1 MSKYGVQSNR
11 ADIRPEI
18 TMKKGAVKTTDHTKQ
33 PLAEVFGFPI
43 DNSSIEAIRYRKHR
57 LCPFGNRVPNCTKDK
72 ANNPLGVCSIYDN
85 SNVVITCPV
94 RFREDWIV
102 AEDAA
107 SFFFQAGSKWT
118 TLTEVRLKDKLGKSA
133 GNIDVVLASY
143 DDAGKITDF
152 GALEVQAVYISG
164 NVRNPF
170 EDFMSN
176 PVRGR
181 TFNWSG
187 HPNYPNPD
195 YLSSSRK
202 RLAPQ
207 LIFKGGIFKAW
218 NKKVAVA
225 LNRRFYETLPR
236 LPEVKPADADIGW
249 FVYDLVKNKTEN
261 RFKLR
266 HCKVVFTRFTE
277 SLEKITRSD
286 HGDIAE
292 FIEHLQEK
300 VDEKLEEDDQTDM
313 ETIDAPF

>member
-1 MSKYGVQSNR
+1 
-11 ADIRPEI
+11 
-18 TMKKGAVKTTDHTKQ
+18 MKKRIVKAVDRLKQ

-43 DNSSIEAIRYRKHR
+43 DNSSPEAVRCRKNR

-72 ANNPLGVCSIYDN
+72 ANNPLGVCSIFDN
-85 SNVVITCPV
+85 SSVVITCPV
-94 RFREDWIV
+94 RFRENWII

-107 SFFFQAGSKWT
+107 AFFFQSESKWT
-118 TLTEVRLKDKLGKSA
+118 TLTEVRLKDKHGKSA
-133 GNIDVVLASY
+133 GNIDVVLVSY
-143 DDAGKITDF
+143 DDAGKVTDF

-170 EDFMSN
+170 ENFMRN
-176 PVRGR
+176 P
-181 TFNWSG
+181 TKMKSFDWTG

-225 LNRRFYETLPR
+225 LNRGFYETLPC
-236 LPEVKPADADIGW
+236 LSEVEPSEADIGW

-266 HCKVVFTRFTE
+266 LCKSVFTRFDE
-277 SLEKITRSD
+277 SLKKITRSEP
-286 HGDIAE
+286 GDIAQ
-292 FIEHLQEK
+292 FVEHLQEK
-300 VDEKLEEDDQTDM
+300 VDEKLEEDEQPDM